1 MREKIMRGL
10 LVIAATMFVSATAIA
25 ALNEAGACEIARQW
39 VPKGAVYLSTKDEI
53 DEYEVEFLVHET
65 NSKYQIDVNK
75 NTAMVAEVKTKLRGE
90 RGSLTV
96 KLNESDVTAIVLSE
110 FPGSQIG
117 QVKLESDD
125 GYRKYE
131 VKFTNGPIRGE
142 MEINPETG
150 VILERDIKY

>member
-10 LVIAATMFVSATAIA
+10 LVIAATVFVSATALA
-25 ALNEAGACEIARQW
+25 ALDEAGAREIARQW
-39 VPKGAVYLSTKDEI
+39 VPEGAVYLSTKDEI

-65 NSKYQIDVNK
+65 NSKYQIDIYK

-96 KLNESDVTAIVLSE
+96 KLNESDVAAIVLSE

-131 VKFTNGPIRGE
+131 VKFANGSIRGE

>member
-25 ALNEAGACEIARQW
+25 ALDEAGAREIARQW

-65 NSKYQIDVNK
+65 NSKYQIDINK

-90 RGSLTV
+90 RG
-96 KLNESDVTAIVLSE
+96 A
-110 FPGSQIG
+110 
-117 QVKLESDD
+117 
-125 GYRKYE
+125 
-131 VKFTNGPIRGE
+131 
-142 MEINPETG
+142 
-150 VILERDIKY
+150 